1 MTVHNLIQLEEVLFV
16 FQKWTLM
23 FKSEFNSQIN
33 SGSNVELF
41 DENQNKIG
49 TGELGKL
56 LSSRNPAISAIE
68 LEPKSNLD
76 DFKSI
81 KYIKIS

>member
-23 FKSEFNSQIN
+23 YKSEFNSQIN

-76 DFKSI
+76 DFKLI